1 MEYTQWVGGYCLLLC
16 CWCVLILVVMEYT
29 QWVAAIPMLAAG
41 IAAVLIL
48 VVMEY
53 TQWVRL
59 IAAIPM
65 LAVLILVVMEYT
77 QWGKETNCWSVN

>member
-1 MEYTQWVGGYCLLLC
+1 
-16 CWCVLILVVMEYT
+16 MEYT

-77 QWGKETNCWSVN
+77 QWGYILFSSSKMW